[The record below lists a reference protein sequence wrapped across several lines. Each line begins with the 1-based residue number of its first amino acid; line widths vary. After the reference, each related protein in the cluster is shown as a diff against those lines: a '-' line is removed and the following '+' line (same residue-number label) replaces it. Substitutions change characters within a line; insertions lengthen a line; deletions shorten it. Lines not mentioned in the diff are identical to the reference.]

1 MEPSEGK
8 KDIKQILLVED
19 EEAHALLVRRIFEKN
34 DGDWK
39 IDDATSIREAKMWID
54 EHSGQDFLV
63 ISDYRLPDG
72 TGLDLTGG
80 AGRPE
85 EMKFPFIIITGV
97 GSERLAVQSLK
108 SGAMDY
114 VVKGEDLNQL
124 PWVARR
130 VMQEWGKIIERR
142 NAEKDLLEY
151 VNGLERSSAN
161 PEEFMDKIA
170 QYLETSLTSDR
181 ESNKQFIENF
191 RKRGAIGG
199 RDGSTG
205 AGGMRP
211 GMGGDALD
219 LLSKEGLNGA
229 MMVVDLELGKNSD
242 SWEAW
247 AAKADI
253 LYLQERYFESLD
265 ACNKALE
272 INPQNALVWNT
283 KGNVLYKLG
292 RYDQAIE
299 CYDKAIEISPLF
311 PKSWYNKKLAL
322 EVQLKKSMKKMSV
335 RATSKDKS
343 AESDKGSREGNR
355 SGDDKGDGSLRA
367 TIGRVK

>member
-1 MEPSEGK
+1 MRSSEGQR
-8 KDIKQILLVED
+8 DIKQILLVED
-19 EEAHALLVRRIFEKN
+19 EEAHALLVRRIFEESD
-34 DGDWK
+34 DGWK
-39 IDDATSIREAKMWID
+39 IDDAASVGEAKRWIN

-80 AGRPE
+80 AERPE

-97 GSERLAVQSLK
+97 GSEKLAVQSLK
-108 SGAMDY
+108 SGALDY
-114 VVKGEDLNQL
+114 VVKGEDLHQL
-124 PWVARR
+124 PQVARR
-130 VMQEWGKIIERR
+130 VIGEWGRIIERR
-142 NAEKDLLEY
+142 NAERDLLEY
-151 VNGLERSSAN
+151 INGLEQSSAN
-161 PEEFMDKIA
+161 PDEFMDKIA
-170 QYLETSLTSDR
+170 QYLEASLTFDR
-181 ESNKQFIENF
+181 EANKQLIENF
-191 RKRGAIGG
+191 RKRVAVGG
-199 RDGSTG
+199 RNGAAG

-211 GMGGDALD
+211 GMGDAFD
-219 LLSKEGLNGA
+219 LLSKEGLSGA

-247 AAKADI
+247 SAKADI

-272 INPQNALVWNT
+272 INVQNALVWNT
-283 KGNVLYKLG
+283 KGNVQYKLG
-292 RYDQAIE
+292 RYDEAIK
-299 CYDKAIEISPLF
+299 CYNKAIEISPLF

-335 RATSKDKS
+335 RATSK
-343 AESDKGSREGNR
+343 GSKEGER

-367 TIGRVK
+367 TIGRAK

>member
-1 MEPSEGK
+1 MESSEGQ

-19 EEAHALLVRRIFEKN
+19 EEAHALLVRRIFEEN
-34 DGDWK
+34 DGGWK
-39 IDDATSIREAKMWID
+39 IDHATSVGEAKKWID

-72 TGLDLTGG
+72 TGLDLTGR
-80 AGRPE
+80 AERPE

-97 GSERLAVQSLK
+97 GSEKLAVQSLK

-114 VVKGEDLNQL
+114 VVKGEDLHQL
-124 PWVARR
+124 PQVARR
-130 VMQEWGKIIERR
+130 VMGEWGKIIERR
-142 NAEKDLLEY
+142 NAERDLLEY
-151 VNGLERSSAN
+151 INALEQSSAN
-161 PEEFMDKIA
+161 PDEFMDKIA
-170 QYLETSLTSDR
+170 QYLETSLTYDR
-181 ESNKQFIENF
+181 ESNKQLIENF
-191 RKRGAIGG
+191 RKKVAIGG
-199 RDGSTG
+199 RDDATR

-211 GMGGDALD
+211 GMGDALD
-219 LLSKEGLNGA
+219 LLSKEGLSGA

-247 AAKADI
+247 SAKADI

-272 INPQNALVWNT
+272 INLQNALVWNT

-292 RYDQAIE
+292 RYDEAIK
-299 CYDKAIEISPLF
+299 CYNKAIEISPLF

-335 RATSKDKS
+335 RATSKDRAS
-343 AESDKGSREGNR
+343 RGNKGPKEGDH